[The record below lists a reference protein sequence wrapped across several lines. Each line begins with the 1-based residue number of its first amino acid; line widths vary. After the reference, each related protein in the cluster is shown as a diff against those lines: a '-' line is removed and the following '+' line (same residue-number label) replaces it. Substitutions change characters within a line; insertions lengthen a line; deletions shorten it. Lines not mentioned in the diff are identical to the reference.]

1 MEPTPWDL
9 AVQSDDD
16 PKDIPGGIEGLSK
29 AVALCIAV
37 LYVCGF
43 LITSLHDFH
52 FGFSEMNPLRPRIL
66 TAGAWFL
73 LFLALPFALVRQ
85 LLRHKLWA
93 SESKWWFKGASLLL
107 AYWFSCYLIF
117 MAAGNIFVFDEQ
129 GLSTSPIPATW
140 KIVLGGILIFISILA
155 VVVFYSKIP
164 KSLVALGI
172 AVYFGIVLW
181 QAIDIL
187 FVQYRFE
194 RSAPSLWM
202 VAIGLIC
209 LYEMKL
215 RSWKL
220 KLGDWPQSLITFL
233 AALLVF
239 ATSYYPHIKASWGGG
254 MPIPINL
261 TLTKDL
267 ANLPNQQISCLLID
281 ETDSGFYVI
290 GKNDK
295 HATYVPRA
303 SVALIHFADAS
314 EISLFTPK
322 GK

>member
-1 MEPTPWDL
+1 MEPTPWDPP
-9 AVQSDDD
+9 AQPDDD
-16 PKDIPGGIEGLSK
+16 PNFPGGLESLSK

-73 LFLALPFALVRQ
+73 LFLALPFALVRE

-107 AYWFSCYLIF
+107 AYWFSCNFIF
-117 MAAGNIFVFDEQ
+117 FAAGNIFIFDEQ
-129 GLSTSPIPATW
+129 GLPTPPIPATW
-140 KIVLGGILIFISILA
+140 KIVLGGVLILITISA

-181 QAIDIL
+181 QAIDKL
-187 FVQYRFE
+187 FVQDRFE

-202 VAIGLIC
+202 VAIGFIC

-261 TLTKDL
+261 TLTKDAVAL
-267 ANLPNQQISCLLID
+267 ANQQIDCILID
-281 ETDSGFYVI
+281 ETDAGFYVI
-290 GKNDK
+290 GKGDK
-295 HATYVPRA
+295 HATFIPRA
-303 SVALIHFADAS
+303 SAGMIHFADSS
-314 EISLFTPK
+314 EVSLFTPK